1 MSDTA
6 SSSLYYSDG
15 KSDKEYHA
23 QLELVEGGY
32 VVTFQYGRRGSTLR
46 TGTKTAT
53 AVDYDKARKIYDKLI
68 SQKVSKGYSPGKEGI
83 VFQSPDL
90 EARKTG
96 IIPQLLNSI
105 EKDNLE
111 KYIKD
116 DHYWMQ
122 EKHDGERRMIQV
134 NNGDVTG
141 INRKGLSIPLPAIFV
156 ECLTQ
161 SSITD
166 CVLDGEALGD
176 TIVIFDMLED
186 STGCIRHKKYSDR
199 LLALEK
205 LFPLIDSTV
214 IQLVITARQQDGKR
228 ALLEKVINH
237 IGEGV
242 VIKKHSAKYK
252 AGRPNKLGTQLKFKL
267 IESAS
272 VIVTAVSDNKRSVSM
287 SVLDKNKEI
296 AVGKVT
302 IKANQDI
309 PNIGD
314 ILEVQYLYA
323 YQGGSLFQPVCI
335 GKRTDLERNDC
346 TINQL
351 KYKPT

>member
-1 MSDTA
+1 MTDNA

-23 QLELVEGGY
+23 QLESVEGGY

-46 TGTKTAT
+46 TGTKTASP
-53 AVDYDKARKIYDKLI
+53 VEYDKARKIYDKLV
-68 SQKVSKGYSPGKEGI
+68 SQKVSKGYSPGEEGI

-96 IIPQLLNSI
+96 VIPQLLNSI
-105 EKDNLE
+105 EKENLE
-111 KYIKD
+111 QYFKD
-116 DHYWMQ
+116 DHYWFQ

-134 NNGDVTG
+134 KNGEVSG
-141 INRKGLSIPLPAIFV
+141 INRKGLSIPLPKLFAD
-156 ECLTQ
+156 CLTQ
-161 SSITD
+161 SNITD

-186 STGCIRHKKYSDR
+186 STGCIRNKKYSDR

-205 LFPLIDSTV
+205 IFPLSDGKT
-214 IQLVITARQQDGKR
+214 IQLVVTARQQDEKR
-228 ALLEKVINH
+228 SLLEKIISN
-237 IGEGV
+237 IGEGI

-287 SVLDKNKEI
+287 SVIDKNKEV

-309 PNIGD
+309 PSIGD

-335 GKRTDLERNDC
+335 GQRTDIERNEC
-346 TINQL
+346 MISQL